1 MVKKYT
7 AEDKRKLTESVFAL
21 MEQGTPLG
29 KSCKQIGVPKACI
42 QRWCADSP
50 EYASQYARAR
60 EALLEHWA
68 EEVATIADQDP
79 VQIVDQ
85 NGIARY
91 DSAAVQ
97 HQRLRVDSRKWL
109 LSKLKPKQYGEK
121 IVTEHS
127 GVDGGPI
134 TVAGLDLKNLSDD
147 ELEKMNLLLSK
158 VVNK

>member
-1 MVKKYT
+1 MATKYT
-7 AEDKRKLTESVFAL
+7 SEDKRRISRQVFNL
-21 MEQGTPLG
+21 MEQGVPLG
-29 KSCKQIGVPKACI
+29 KSCKQIGIPKGTVQDWI
-42 QRWCADSP
+42 K
-50 EYASQYARAR
+50 ASEELTGQYAIAR

-68 EEVATIADQDP
+68 EEVATISDEDP
-79 VQIVDQ
+79 MQIVDQ

-109 LSKLKPKQYGEK
+109 LSKLKPKQYGDK

-134 TVAGLDLKNLSDD
+134 TLAGLDLKNLSDD

-158 VVNK
+158 VANK